1 MLKQI
6 FDGWQ
11 TWIWVFAAIFFQ
23 TSQPVISFACIF
35 LFGLLLSRD
44 FFTKK
49 YSKDIDYLVSSYSL
63 TLVEISA
70 TNPEI
75 IDKLKSDLD
84 NVLEKA
90 HPKTNAKPSKEITAR
105 RGLLRKVLKEYD
117 AFFLASESERLS

>member
-90 HPKTNAKPSKEITAR
+90 HPEKNAKPSKEITAR

>member
-75 IDKLKSDLD
+75 INKLKSDLD

-90 HPKTNAKPSKEITAR
+90 HPEKNAKPSKEITAR

-117 AFFLASESERLS
+117 AFFLASESERFS

>member
-75 IDKLKSDLD
+75 IDKLKAIEVNFLVY
-84 NVLEKA
+84 VLS
-90 HPKTNAKPSKEITAR
+90 TT
-105 RGLLRKVLKEYD
+105 LK
-117 AFFLASESERLS
+117 